1 MTNTLDLVIMGVS
14 GGAVLPP
21 IQAVIHDHSNVNI
34 AFVVP
39 LVAYVVVLLYGTVGC
54 RWIKYVDEDIA
65 ANQGVVSG
73 PQDDAAVDQT
83 NKHKGL

>member
-1 MTNTLDLVIMGVS
+1 MGVS

-34 AFVVP
+34 SFVIP

-54 RWIKYVDEDIA
+54 RWIRYVDEDIA
-65 ANQGVVSG
+65 ANQGVVFG
-73 PQDDAAVDQT
+73 HEDGRVVDQT
-83 NKHKGL
+83 NKHKGI